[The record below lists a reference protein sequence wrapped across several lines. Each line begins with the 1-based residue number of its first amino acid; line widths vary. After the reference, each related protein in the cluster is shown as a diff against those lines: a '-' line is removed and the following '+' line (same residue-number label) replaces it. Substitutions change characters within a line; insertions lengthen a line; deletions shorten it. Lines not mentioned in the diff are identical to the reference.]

1 MWLCVYTGAQGH
13 THTHTPIFTYSVSIE
28 TCECTSTPPIPIQQQ
43 NIPFTLPSFQISDNE
58 NYDSC
63 CPHYFCPQYYFVCS
77 VTLSN
82 QSFHPQSLGLTWPSS
97 SLCPNHLLSHLSAQS
112 PSLLGSPNGS
122 SQVELVVKNMRIMQE
137 TWAQSLGQEDSLEY
151 EVATPSSI
159 LAWEIPW
166 AVALA
171 GYNLWGRR
179 VSHDWAP
186 VALLFNSLRRK

>member
-1 MWLCVYTGAQGH
+1 MGAQGH
-13 THTHTPIFTYSVSIE
+13 AHTHTHTYTHTPIFTCSVSTE
-28 TCECTSTPPIPIQQQ
+28 TCECSLTPQIPIQQQ
-43 NIPFTLPSFQISDNE
+43 SIPFALPSFQISDNK

-63 CPHYFCPQYYFVCS
+63 CPHYFCPQYYFICS
-77 VTLSN
+77 VTLGN
-82 QSFHPQSLGLTWPSS
+82 QSFHPKLLSLTWTSS

-137 TWAQSLGQEDSLEY
+137 TRAQSLGREDSLKY
-151 EVATPSSI
+151 EMATHSSI

-171 GYNLWGRR
+171 GYSLWGGR
-179 VSHDWAP
+179 VSHD
-186 VALLFNSLRRK
+186 